1 MRKVASVFFRVLF
14 GLLVLV
20 VMGVAAVTL
29 ALRLP
34 SVQTRVVQTLADSVS
49 SQLGYPV
56 HIGGVRYQWFDQLTL
71 DRVSLRDPQQR
82 PMIDVARL
90 DVNLKLGY
98 FLAPFPTDSFR
109 FFGYTVRYKNYTKV
123 AFSNRIRLDRV
134 RVVRPTVAL
143 NVNPRTGDLN
153 IDEFIAKIDS
163 LTRPATPRVG
173 PAPPDPLFTIDQ
185 ATIEGGTFRYDD
197 PRSAPVNRRGTFDY
211 NHFTVNEISADLAD
225 FLLVADTVAF
235 QADNLRGVDPVANL
249 RIRELD
255 TKFFFSKKQM
265 RFDGLLAR
273 VNRSVIRR
281 NVAFLYGHR
290 RDLGDFNEKVRI
302 VADLD
307 STVVFSDDLARFS
320 RPLYG
325 FHDVWR
331 ASGHMNGTVRDFRFT
346 KARLFFGKQSRAFGT
361 MAFRGLPDFET
372 STMDFELE
380 NSVATA
386 TDLAQYVGKATT
398 ASIAKFFPVRFDA
411 AFRGRYNDFQ
421 TKGIFRTPMG
431 RADPDLT
438 MKLAQKSA
446 NSTYRG
452 NLKLV
457 DFDLGKLIDDPKLL
471 QRADLSGRIEGRGFS
486 VEDAK
491 LDFDGSVSRIGIRGY
506 DYRRAQVDGKLQQGL
521 FDGQV
526 TLRDTNLVFNLA
538 GRVDLRNR
546 RNFFDLKGKL
556 ARANLLPLGFSD
568 QDIQLH
574 SDLDVVFTGLKLDEL
589 YGAARLR
596 NAYLTLDKR
605 SLVVDS
611 LFVLAPQP
619 NERGERLV
627 TVRSDLLDASAYGPF
642 RFSQVAQDLP
652 RLFEEYRLYFT
663 ENEATRQDY
672 YARRAGKPFPR
683 YAIQY
688 QVSLKNTNPLLAFFY
703 PEGYVSPGGT
713 VDGELRL
720 GNTSVFTMTARMDT
734 LVLGKY
740 RFFGSEIDL
749 NTSKLANRPDVLASA
764 VVTSQQQDLGPLAP
778 TEALEWEGSWEQ
790 DRIAFTS
797 SLRQTASPNRANLNG
812 TLRFTPEGTELRFRR
827 GRVRIEDADWALN
840 PGNLISVAGSTVRFN
855 DITFRNAD
863 QILSVQGV
871 IAEDSAQTLNLAARD
886 FRLETLAPV
895 IDLDLKGALNA
906 AVTVRDAYRN
916 LRLDGTARVDEL
928 VYRNVFI
935 GNLAGEARWDAL
947 RQQVNVSANVDR
959 MNNRIVVVKGVFDPK
974 KEENS
979 LNLTATLSQT
989 SLEILQPFTEG
1000 LFSALGGTAS
1010 GQVRIGGTPRFP
1022 LLNGEVAVR
1031 RGRLTFDYLKSV
1043 LRFEDKI
1050 YFDGSDIT
1058 ARRLRLTDD
1067 EGNPG
1072 TLSGGV
1078 FYDGAGNFALSL
1090 KANLTNFRVMN
1101 LGPRDNPLFYGT
1113 AYVTTT
1119 GPNHLEILGPVDNL
1133 TIRANATTN
1142 RNTKIYIPFDNA
1154 ASVSSDDFITLLSEK
1169 LRQDSIRQ
1177 RATATGQPVLAKRP
1191 TDSRIRMDFD
1201 FNVTPDAY
1209 CELQLN
1215 RQTGEGISAN
1225 GRGRLRLGIDTEGD
1239 FTMSGVYTIE
1249 QGKYSFKYANLIDK
1263 PFEIRPGSR
1272 ISWAGDP
1279 YEAIIDVRAAY
1290 RALTSYASVMQLS
1303 ETERKDPQYLRRYPA
1318 SVVINLSDRLLAPTI
1333 SYNLELKDYPKTGP
1347 FVRDIP
1353 AFEARLQNDDQELSR
1368 QVSSVLAFGQLIP
1381 TNGNTQTFAAVN
1393 YLNTLSE
1400 LLANQ
1405 ASSWLSQINP
1415 NLQINYLSL
1424 NGAST
1429 TTNQALIGDPRASIS
1444 YNFRD
1449 RIRITRDGGFSN
1461 SAYIGNANL
1470 IGDWSVE
1477 VLITKDGQW
1486 RGKAFN
1492 RFVQNPFAVTL
1503 NNQSVANFG
1512 ASLLYT
1518 QSFNYFFRPK
1528 TPTIPYRRVTPVVPT
1543 EEPKPTD
1550 ASTTSQVGAKKA
1562 VIQTIP
1568 SPPVPPSP
1576 SVSDYFAECPNR
1588 GRYRCARG

>member
-1 MRKVASVFFRVLF
+1 MRKVASVLFRVLTA
-14 GLLVLV
+14 LLVLAV
-20 VMGVAAVTL
+20 GVVAAAIL
-29 ALRLP
+29 ALRTP
-34 SVQTRVVQTLADSVS
+34 SVQTRLVQNLAGRVS
-49 SQLGYPV
+49 ETLGYPV
-56 HIGGVRYQWFDQLTL
+56 QIGGVRYRWFDELNLQKVTVRGPKGEPL
-71 DRVSLRDPQQR
+71 
-82 PMIDVARL
+82 IDVGELHIDFKLRQLLYTLGIDLSWDHARRRL
-90 DVNLKLGY
+90 RGLPDPPAERTNI
-98 FLAPFPTDSFR
+98 
-109 FFGYTVRYKNYTKV
+109 N
-123 AFSNRIRLDRV
+123 LDRV
-134 RVVRPTVAL
+134 RLVQPFVTL
-143 NVNPRTGDLN
+143 TVNPRTGDLN

-163 LTRPATPRVG
+163 LTRPATPG
-173 PAPPDPLFTIDQ
+173 TGPDPLFTIDQ
-185 ATIEGGTFRYDD
+185 ATVENGTLRYDD

-211 NHFTVNEISADLAD
+211 NHFTVNRLNADVAD
-225 FLLVADTVAF
+225 FLLVADTVSF
-235 QADNLRGVDPVANL
+235 QADNLRGYDPVANL

-281 NVAFLYGHR
+281 NVVFLYGHR

-325 FHDVWR
+325 FRDVWR
-331 ASGHMNGTVRDFRFT
+331 ASGHMDGTVRDFRFT
-346 KARLFFGKQSRAFGT
+346 KARLFFGKESRAFGT
-361 MAFRGLPDFET
+361 VAFRGLPDFEA
-372 STMDFELE
+372 STMDFELR

-386 TDLAQYVGKATT
+386 SDLEQYVGKATT

-421 TKGIFRTPMG
+421 TKGIFQTPMG
-431 RADPDLT
+431 QAEPDLT
-438 MKLAQKSA
+438 MKLAAESA

-452 NLKLV
+452 HLKLV
-457 DFDLGKLIDDPKLL
+457 DFDLGKLTGDPKLL
-471 QRADLSGRIEGRGFS
+471 QRTDLAGRVEGRGFS
-486 VEDAK
+486 VDDAQ
-491 LDFDGSVSRIGIRGY
+491 LDFDGTVARIGIRGY
-506 DYRRAQVDGKLQQGL
+506 DYRRAEVDGKLQRGL

-526 TLRDTNLVFNLA
+526 TLRDTNLVFDLA

-556 ARANLLPLGFSD
+556 ARANLLPLGFSEEN
-568 QDIQLH
+568 IQVH

-589 YGAARLR
+589 YGAARFR
-596 NAYLTLDKR
+596 NAFVTVDKR

-642 RFSQVAQDLP
+642 RFSQVAEDLP

-663 ENEATRQDY
+663 ENEATRQEY
-672 YARRAGKPFPR
+672 YAQRTGKPFPR

-703 PEGYVSPGGT
+703 PEGFVSPGGT
-713 VDGELRL
+713 VNGELRL

-740 RFFGSEIDL
+740 KFFGSEIDL
-749 NTSKLANRPDVLASA
+749 NTSKFANSPDVLASA
-764 VVTSQQQDLGPLAP
+764 VVTSQKQDLGPLAP

-797 SLRQTASPNRANLNG
+797 SLRQTNSPNRANLNG

-840 PGNLISVAGSTVRFN
+840 PGNLISVAGRTIRFQ
-855 DITFRNAD
+855 DVAFRNAD
-863 QILSVQGV
+863 QSLSVQGV
-871 IAEDSAQTLNLAARD
+871 VSPDSAQTLNLSARD

-895 IDLDLKGALNA
+895 IDLDLKGAVNA

-916 LRLDGTARVDEL
+916 VHLDGTARVDEL

-935 GNLAGEARWDAL
+935 GNLAGEARWDAR
-947 RQQVNVSANVDR
+947 RQQVNVTANVDR
-959 MNNRIVVVKGVFDPK
+959 MNNRIVNVKGVFDPK

-979 LNLTATLSQT
+979 LNLTAALNQT

-1000 LFSALGGTAS
+1000 LFSNLGGTAT
-1010 GQVRIGGTPRFP
+1010 GQVKISGTPRFP
-1022 LLNGEVAVR
+1022 QFNGEVAVR

-1067 EGNPG
+1067 EGNAG

-1090 KANLTNFRVMN
+1090 KATLTNFRVMN
-1101 LGPRDNPLFYGT
+1101 LGARDNALFYGT
-1113 AYVTTT
+1113 ANVTTT

-1142 RNTKIYIPFDNA
+1142 RNTRIYIPFDNA
-1154 ASVSSDDFITLLSEK
+1154 ASVSSDDFIVLLSEK
-1169 LRQDSIRQ
+1169 LRQDSIQ
-1177 RATATGQPVLAKRP
+1177 RRLANASRPVAARR
-1191 TDSRIRMDFD
+1191 DESRIRMDFD

-1209 CELQLN
+1209 CELQLD

-1249 QGKYSFKYANLIDK
+1249 QGRYSFKYANLIDK

-1279 YEAIIDVRAAY
+1279 YEAVIDIRAAY
-1290 RALTSYASVMQLS
+1290 RALTSYANVMQLS
-1303 ETERKDPQYLRRYPA
+1303 ETEKKDPQYLRRYPA

-1333 SYNLELKDYPKTGP
+1333 TYNLELKDYPKTGP

-1353 AFEARLQNDDQELSR
+1353 AFEARMQNDEQLLSR
-1368 QVSSVLAFGQLIP
+1368 QVSSVLAFGTLLP
-1381 TNGNTQTFAAVN
+1381 EGTGAAQATAQNVN
-1393 YLNTLSE
+1393 VLSNLTE
-1400 LLANQ
+1400 LAANQ
-1405 ASSWLSQINP
+1405 LSSWLSQINP
-1415 NLQINYLSL
+1415 NLQINYLSF

-1492 RFVQNPFAVTL
+1492 RFVQNPFAVTI

-1528 TPTIPYRRVTPVVPT
+1528 TPAIPYRRVTPVVPT
-1543 EEPKPTD
+1543 EEPKPTET
-1550 ASTTSQVGAKKA
+1550 STTSQVGAKKG
-1562 VIQTIP
+1562 VIQ
-1568 SPPVPPSP
+1568 
-1576 SVSDYFAECPNR
+1576 R
-1588 GRYRCARG
+1588 

>member
-1 MRKVASVFFRVLF
+1 MRKVATVLF
-14 GLLVLV
+14 HSLTALLVLV
-20 VMGVAAVTL
+20 VGLTAAAIL
-29 ALRLP
+29 ALRTP
-34 SVQTRVVQTLADSVS
+34 SVQTRLVQNLAGRVS
-49 SQLGYPV
+49 QALGYPV
-56 HIGGVRYQWFDQLTL
+56 AIGGVRYQWFDQLAL

-82 PMIDVARL
+82 PMIDVERL
-90 DVNLKLGY
+90 EVNFKLAY
-98 FLAPFPTDSFR
+98 FLAPFPTDSLR
-109 FFGYTVRYKNYTKV
+109 LFGYTVRYKNYTKV

-134 RVVRPTVAL
+134 RVVRPSVAL
-143 NVNPRTGDLN
+143 NVNSRTGDLN

-185 ATIEGGTFRYDD
+185 ATIAGGTFRYDD
-197 PRSAPVNRRGTFDY
+197 PRSTPVNRRGTFDY
-211 NHFTVNEISADLAD
+211 NHFTVREINADIAN

-235 QADNLRGVDPVANL
+235 QADNLRGIDPVANL

-290 RDLGDFNEKVRI
+290 RELADFNEKVRI

-325 FHDVWR
+325 FRDVWR
-331 ASGHMNGTVRDFRFT
+331 ASGRMNGTVRDFRFT
-346 KARLFFGKQSRAFGT
+346 NARLFFGRESRAFGT
-361 MAFRGLPDFET
+361 AAFRGLPDFET
-372 STMDFELE
+372 STMDFDLSNSFATVGDLE
-380 NSVATA
+380 
-386 TDLAQYVGKATT
+386 QYVGKTT
-398 ASIAKFFPVRFDA
+398 MASIAKFFPVRFDA
-411 AFRGRYNDFQ
+411 TFRGRYTDFQ
-421 TKGIFRTPMG
+421 TKGIFQTPLG
-431 RADPDLT
+431 RAEPDLT
-438 MKLAQKSA
+438 MKLARKSA

-452 NLKLV
+452 YLRLV
-457 DFDLGKLIDDPKLL
+457 DFDLGKLVGDSKLV
-471 QRADLSGRIEGRGFS
+471 QRTDLSGRIEGRGFS
-486 VEDAK
+486 VNDAQ
-491 LDFDGSVSRIGIRGY
+491 LAFDGAVARLGIRGY
-506 DYRRAQVDGKLQQGL
+506 DYRRARVDGNLQRGL
-521 FDGQV
+521 FDGRV
-526 TLRDTNLVFNLA
+526 SLRDTNLVFDLA
-538 GRVDLRNR
+538 GRVDLREG
-546 RNFFDLKGKL
+546 RNFFDLTGKL
-556 ARANLLPLGFSD
+556 ARANLLPLGFAD
-568 QDIQLH
+568 ENVQVH
-574 SDLDVVFTGLKLDEL
+574 SDFDVEFTGLTLDEF
-589 YGAARLR
+589 YGSARLR
-596 NAYLTLDKR
+596 NAFVTVDKR

-611 LFVLAPQP
+611 LFVLAPQA
-619 NERGERLV
+619 NDRGERLV
-627 TVRSDLLDASAYGPF
+627 TIRSDLLDASAYGPF
-642 RFSQVAQDLP
+642 RFSQVAEDLP

-663 ENEATRQDY
+663 ENEATRQNY
-672 YARRAGKPFPR
+672 YARRADKPFPR
-683 YAIQY
+683 YSIQY
-688 QVSLKNTNPLLAFFY
+688 QVSLKNTNPLMAFFY
-703 PEGYVSPGGT
+703 PEGLISPGAT

-720 GNTSVFTMTARMDT
+720 GNTAVFTLTARMDT
-734 LVLGKY
+734 LLLGKY
-740 RFFGSEIDL
+740 KFFGSEIDL
-749 NTSKLANRPDVLASA
+749 NTSKFANRPDVLASA
-764 VVTSQQQDLGPLAP
+764 IVTSQKQDLGPLAP
-778 TEALEWEGSWEQ
+778 TEALEWEGSWEG

-827 GRVRIEDADWALN
+827 GRVRIEDADWNLN
-840 PGNLISVAGSTVRFN
+840 AGNLISVAGRTIRFQ
-855 DITFRNAD
+855 DVVFRNAD
-863 QILSVQGV
+863 QSLSAQGV
-871 IAEDSAQTLNLAARD
+871 VSDDSAQVLNLAARD

-895 IDLDLKGALNA
+895 IDLDVKGGLNA
-906 AVTVRDAYRN
+906 ALTVRDAYRN
-916 LRLDGTARVDEL
+916 VHLDGTARVDEL

-947 RQQVNVSANVDR
+947 HQQVNVTANVDR
-959 MNNRIVVVKGVFDPK
+959 MNNRIVNVKGVFDPK
-974 KEENS
+974 REENS
-979 LNLTATLSQT
+979 LNLTAALSQT

-1000 LFSALGGTAS
+1000 LFSNLGGTATGS
-1010 GQVRIGGTPRFP
+1010 VKISGTPRFP
-1022 LLNGEVAVR
+1022 QFNGEVAIR

-1067 EGNPG
+1067 EGNTG

-1101 LGPRDNPLFYGT
+1101 LGDRDNALFYGT

-1133 TIRANATTN
+1133 TIRASATTN

-1154 ASVSSDDFITLLSEK
+1154 ASVSTDDFIVLLSEK
-1169 LRQDSIRQ
+1169 LRQDSIQ
-1177 RATATGQPVLAKRP
+1177 RRLINASRPVVARR
-1191 TDSRIRMDFD
+1191 DDARIRMDFD
-1201 FNVTPDAY
+1201 FNLTPDAY
-1209 CELQLN
+1209 CELQLD
-1215 RQTGEGISAN
+1215 RQTGEGIAAN
-1225 GRGRLRLGIDTEGD
+1225 GRGRLRLGIDTRGD

-1279 YEAIIDVRAAY
+1279 YEALIDIRAAY
-1290 RALTSYASVMQLS
+1290 RALTSYANVMQLT
-1303 ETERKDPQYLRRYPA
+1303 ETESREPQFRRRYPA
-1318 SVVINLSDRLLAPTI
+1318 SVVINLTDRLLSPTI

-1353 AFEARLQNDDQELSR
+1353 AFEARLQNDEQELSR

-1381 TNGNTQTFAAVN
+1381 TNGNTQQANVN
-1393 YLNTLSE
+1393 VLNNLTE
-1400 LLANQ
+1400 LAANQ
-1405 ASSWLSQINP
+1405 LSSWLSQINP
-1415 NLQINYLSL
+1415 NLQINYLSF

-1429 TTNQALIGDPRASIS
+1429 TANQALIGDPRASIS

-1461 SAYIGNANL
+1461 SAFIGNANL

-1528 TPTIPYRRVTPVVPT
+1528 TAPIPYRRVTPVLPT

-1550 ASTTSQVGAKKA
+1550 TTTTSQVGAKKEKA
-1562 VIQTIP
+1562 VIQK
-1568 SPPVPPSP
+1568 
-1576 SVSDYFAECPNR
+1576 
-1588 GRYRCARG
+1588 